1 MGRKMG
7 GNDATSLEVT
17 YSKPS
22 GKPRSVRSIGG
33 KSNATSQRQVDRV
46 DPDDVSFRVASVSI
60 RGELYRCVEESV
72 LDEATKSARKQLLD
86 KVLACSMR
94 MVNLHD
100 DIHKLGNE
108 IRDRNAVIADLD
120 SKIAWNQGRID
131 DEQLQK
137 LGYTE
142 NRDRL
147 VEELARAEQ
156 LGRIKDKQINET
168 DENLK
173 IQNQKNVK
181 LQGIV
186 DTAEKGNL
194 QIRTTLE
201 NCREQLTSALD

>member
-1 MGRKMG
+1 MPRDKRPPPSTKILSAEEREINDGRITDSRTRKDLM
-7 GNDATSLEVT
+7 SVIKSQMEV
-17 YSKPS
+17 SSDPNILAS
-22 GKPRSVRSIGG
+22 PR
-33 KSNATSQRQVDRV
+33 Q
-46 DPDDVSFRVASVSI
+46 
-60 RGELYRCVEESV
+60 
-72 LDEATKSARKQLLD
+72 QLTN

-120 SKIAWNQGRID
+120 SKISWNQSRID
-131 DEQLQK
+131 DETLQK
-137 LGYTE
+137 HGNTA

-147 VEELARAEQ
+147 VEELAQAEQ
-156 LGRIKDKQINET
+156 LGRIKDKQIDET

-173 IQNQKNVK
+173 VQNQKNVK

-194 QIRTTLE
+194 QIRNTLE

>member
-1 MGRKMG
+1 MG
-7 GNDATSLEVT
+7 GNEANPLEVP
-17 YSKPS
+17 SKPT
-22 GKPRSVRSIGG
+22 GKAHSVRSIGG
-33 KSNATSQRQVDRV
+33 KSNATSQRQVERV

-72 LDEATKSARKQLLD
+72 LDEATKTARKQLLD

-120 SKIAWNQGRID
+120 SKISWNQSRID
-131 DEQLQK
+131 DETLQK
-137 LGYTE
+137 HGNTA

-147 VEELARAEQ
+147 VEELAQAEQ

-173 IQNQKNVK
+173 VQNQKNVK

-194 QIRTTLE
+194 QIRKTLE